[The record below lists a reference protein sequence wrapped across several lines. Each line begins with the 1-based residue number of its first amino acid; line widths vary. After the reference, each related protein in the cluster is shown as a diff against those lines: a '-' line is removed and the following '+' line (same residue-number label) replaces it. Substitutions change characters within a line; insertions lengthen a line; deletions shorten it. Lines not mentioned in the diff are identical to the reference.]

1 MRESNHCFPN
11 QNKACVCINSQ
22 LYDRRALDTTAPLP
36 LFNSLTHLSYLT
48 STSPRIREIMTQDGG
63 LERLVRMLHD
73 YCLIY
78 GLTPPSSRPPK
89 SGPVLN
95 PTSFDKHA
103 AYRFS
108 LAFQCVV
115 NIGVRGS
122 EHIRSRVVQAGTLD
136 VVGCVLEA
144 WLASKGFAVG
154 PSQSATGLPRETK
167 EQRQAR
173 KAAQLEAR
181 QREEAVQLQ
190 RALQQTQQRMLRHD
204 NRTLRPLDTRYRDDD
219 AMDVSPSPS
228 ESAGSLIDRSS
239 HNSTPGA
246 SDTDMSADNSI
257 TTTPLAS
264 TPTSSVVIP
273 NRDRAATLLARVPP
287 PTAHHHNHQH
297 YQPTAV
303 TPSTARQRSHH
314 HGHRSVSAATSTD
327 NSRPETETE
336 DDGEPDG
343 DVDMDRSTS
352 ASPLPPHRN
361 LRLSAT
367 RRPPIGI
374 VSNTNDPP
382 LAPQT
387 AVPGGLGLNTDAH
400 IIINQGGGGQADG
413 HVGVVAV
420 VVDGDDGVED
430 GLVSL
435 NTNDDFAMGAP
446 PGAPGAI
453 TETPVTALP
462 LLLGQGDHRPRHH
475 HHHRHNRNAVDAP
488 DVTPRAGFVGLP
500 ETTPGRNTGPQ
511 MPSPIASQRTIRR
524 GGNNNELEPGATP
537 LVHPPGLNSRSNS
550 NNRTV
555 EGLVATTSNH
565 STSNNAHNSNTN
577 GNSNVDSGPYRD
589 EDVLLALQL
598 LAYLSKY
605 PHVRQAFYKSRV
617 TFHPASVSFT
627 GARGATAAAVPPP
640 PFSGVGRDKDKER
653 ERERGKESST
663 SGKEG
668 GGGFLRSFRGKERA
682 SSSNQTTSSSTGPSS
697 SSSSSSTTTTA
708 TATGNSNNNN
718 RQTNV
723 FSLVER
729 FTFKPSST
737 ETELPNPPPRLPPE
751 IQYWAGVIMRNAC
764 RKDDGRGGIRQCAN
778 MLCGRWESYPREFAK
793 CRRCRKAKYCG
804 KECQSTA
811 WSEGHRFWCSAKDA
825 ADEDVVGDPSLPG
838 GSVSE
843 SSGGASRTGTEGTGR
858 GITIGADEGGA
869 RERRERERERQRG
882 SDVDMGTIRGTPSRH
897 PSATATA
904 AILRERTLQPTALPP
919 TSPTSSSASTT
930 ATTTGFRSSVRSVRG
945 LINPHGG
952 SGTSFQG
959 SSATNEFGVLPRSSQ
974 ASSGSGSTARRNRG
988 ETIVPSA
995 AAMSMSS
1002 RLAGTSGAA
1011 SGPVVIPGSGPP
1023 SPSSLVEPRLPTTSM
1038 ARGVMA
1044 YRFPHRAAGEEGEDD
1059 EDMVLG

>member
-11 QNKACVCINSQ
+11 QNKACVS
-22 LYDRRALDTTAPLP
+22 LDTTAPLP

-73 YCLIY
+73 YCLSPTPPENPGLIY

-95 PTSFDKHA
+95 PTRRSINTPNA

-190 RALQQTQQRMLRHD
+190 RALQQTQQRCYGTITGLYGLWIPDTADRGKY
-204 NRTLRPLDTRYRDDD
+204 RTMRW
-219 AMDVSPSPS
+219 MSPSPS

-257 TTTPLAS
+257 TTTLSHRHP
-264 TPTSSVVIP
+264 PPPSSSP
-273 NRDRAATLLARVPP
+273 RDRAATLLARVPP
-287 PTAHHHNHQH
+287 PAAHHHNHQH

-303 TPSTARQRSHH
+303 TPSTARQRSHHH

-361 LRLSAT
+361 LRLGHPSSSH
-367 RRPPIGI
+367 RDR
-374 VSNTNDPP
+374 
-382 LAPQT
+382 
-387 AVPGGLGLNTDAH
+387 
-400 IIINQGGGGQADG
+400 GGGATDG

-420 VVDGDDGVED
+420 VVDGEDGVED

-462 LLLGQGDHRPRHH
+462 LLLGQGDHRHRHH

-565 STSNNAHNSNTN
+565 STSNNTHTSNAN
-577 GNSNVDSGPYRD
+577 GSSNVDSGPYRD

-640 PFSGVGRDKDKER
+640 PFSGVGRDKER
-653 ERERGKESST
+653 ERERGKESASAST

-668 GGGFLRSFRGKERA
+668 SGGGFLRSFRGKERA

-697 SSSSSSTTTTA
+697 SSSSSTTTT
-708 TATGNSNNNN
+708 TPGNSSNNNN

-858 GITIGADEGGA
+858 GIAIGADEGGA
-869 RERRERERERQRG
+869 REVSVQVTPSRGERRERERERQRG
-882 SDVDMGTIRGTPSRH
+882 SDADMGTIRGTP
-897 PSATATA
+897 
-904 AILRERTLQPTALPP
+904 
-919 TSPTSSSASTT
+919 
-930 ATTTGFRSSVRSVRG
+930 
-945 LINPHGG
+945 
-952 SGTSFQG
+952 
-959 SSATNEFGVLPRSSQ
+959 
-974 ASSGSGSTARRNRG
+974 NRG
-988 ETIVPSA
+988 ETIVPSAA

-1044 YRFPHRAAGEEGEDD
+1044 YRFPHRAGGKGEDD